1 MTNAYPLTVNTSRPL
16 RKVDDFSAL
25 ATEQKLSFLYIGS
38 KVPGYISAHF
48 ITGILANNYSEAKAF
63 FIDYGKTTLPD
74 VIFIDEMLI
83 EKELADFC
91 SFLKAKNL
99 FNDIVIIYND
109 QKLDESRI
117 YSLKKNELVDDAMN
131 FSSSVNYFNKI
142 SFLKKMKSRSD
153 GRSAKLSVHRFD
165 NKAAGMSVKRGIDIF
180 FALSALIILSP
191 LFLLIALIIRVESK
205 GPVFYA
211 AKRAGKGFKIFKFYK
226 FRTMVE
232 GADKK
237 IVELEHLNQY
247 ADSGCGAKFLKL
259 KDDPRVTKVGKIL
272 RQTSLDELPQFINVL
287 AGDMSI
293 VGNRPLP
300 LYEASTLTTNDFVER
315 FVAPAGITGLWQIKK
330 RDVDMTIEERMKLD
344 IDYAR
349 KANPILDLWIMA
361 KTPTALFQKTS
372 A

>member
-1 MTNAYPLTVNTSRPL
+1 MTNAYPLTVNTSRQL
-16 RKVDDFSAL
+16 RKVDDFSAI
-25 ATEQKLSFLYIGS
+25 ANEQKLSFLYIGG

-48 ITGILANNYSEAKAF
+48 VTGILANNYSEAKAF
-63 FIDYGKTTLPD
+63 FIEYGKTTLPD
-74 VIFIDEMLI
+74 VIFIDETLI
-83 EKELADFC
+83 EKDLSDFC
-91 SFLKAKNL
+91 AFLKAKNL
-99 FNDIVIIYND
+99 FKDIVILYND
-109 QKLDESRI
+109 QKLDASRI
-117 YSLKKNELVDDAMN
+117 SSLKRNELVDDAMN
-131 FSSSVNYFNKI
+131 FSSSINYFNKI
-142 SFLKKMKSRSD
+142 SFLRKMKSRSD
-153 GRSAKLSVHRFD
+153 ISAKLRVHRFD
-165 NKAAGMSVKRGIDIF
+165 NKAAGMSIKRGLDIF
-180 FALSALIILSP
+180 LALLALIVLSP
-191 LFLLIALIIRVESK
+191 VFLLIALIIRIESK

-211 AKRAGKGFKIFKFYK
+211 AKRAGKGFKVFKFYK

-259 KDDPRVTKVGKIL
+259 KDDPRVTRVGKIL
-272 RQTSLDELPQFINVL
+272 RKTSLDELPQFINVL